1 MNAIRTS
8 TLRPGYLVSLKTAVS
23 GNVSYRKQDIE
34 PDHLTQAGELQARWE
49 TERTISDPAEHELAV
64 KTRGRCRT
72 IVTAVCAA
80 SDFGLLCPASSF
92 DRLTAAV
99 AEAREL
105 ADTFNRDARLTKIEV
120 FVITGRVA
128 DNDVEAMRAINS
140 EVSGL
145 LAQMERGL
153 ELLDVNTIREAANRA
168 RNLGSMLSPDA
179 SERVKTAI
187 ATARSAARR
196 IVKAGEEGVAEV
208 DKAAIAKIAAS
219 RTAFLDLDEGE
230 AMAEPT
236 VEGRA
241 IDLVPEGVHVV
252 GISPEGKPIVDPT
265 TIPERAAFGPS
276 IDIDD
281 IDDNEVLEPPRTP
294 ARIELD

>member
-8 TLRPGYLVSLKTAVS
+8 TLRPGYLVSLKTSVV

-34 PDHLTQAGELQARWE
+34 PDHLTSQGELQAKWE
-49 TERTISDPAEHELAV
+49 TERTITDPAEHELAV

-72 IVTAVCAA
+72 IITSVCAA
-80 SDFGLLCPASSF
+80 SDFGLLCPASAI

-99 AEAREL
+99 QEARDL
-105 ADTFNRDARLTKIEV
+105 ADVFNRSARLTKIEV
-120 FVITGRVA
+120 WVITGRVA
-128 DNDVEAMRAINS
+128 DNDVEAVRAINS

-153 ELLDVNTIREAANRA
+153 ELLDVSAIRDAANRA
-168 RNLGSMLSPDA
+168 RNLGSMLSPEA

-208 DKAAIAKIAAS
+208 DKAAIARITEA
-219 RTAFLDLDEGE
+219 RTAFLDISDEPDI
-230 AMAEPT
+230 MAEPE
-236 VEGRA
+236 VIGRGV
-241 IDLVPEGVHVV
+241 DLMPETQIGNTHT
-252 GISPEGKPIVDPT
+252 PT
-265 TIPERAAFGPS
+265 PTPALDLG
-276 IDIDD
+276 DIDD
-281 IDDNEVLEPPRTP
+281 DEVIVPLQTP
-294 ARIELD
+294 VRVELD